1 MKFVETIE
9 ELEKIYGSPSVAA
22 LNKVTNV
29 ITPSYR
35 AWIEKSPFCVISSVG
50 HDGTDASPRGDEGS
64 VVKILDDKSLAL
76 PDWQGNQRIDTLRN
90 IIQDGRISLLFMI
103 PGANNVIRVNG
114 RAKITNDPEL
124 TEVFNRNRRHP
135 NTVILIKVAEVYFQ
149 CARALMRAK
158 LWQSG
163 DQSAGLPSP
172 GAILEEISNGT
183 FDADSYDSSW
193 PERAKKSLW

>member
-1 MKFVETIE
+1 MKFLENVE
-9 ELEKIYGSPSVAA
+9 ELEKLYGSPSNAA
-22 LNKVTNV
+22 LKKVTNV

-35 AWIEKSPFCVISSVG
+35 AWIEKSSFCVISSVG
-50 HDGTDASPRGDEGS
+50 HDGTDVSPRGDEGP
-64 VVKILDDKSLAL
+64 VVKILDNKTLAL

-103 PGANNVIRVNG
+103 SGANNVIRVNG
-114 RAKITNDPEL
+114 TAKVTNDCKM

-135 NTVILIKVAEVYFQ
+135 NTVILIKVVEVYFQ